1 LLCII
6 NHFNN
11 FPFKTKKYLDFL
23 LFKKA
28 YNIINNKEHLTYLQ
42 KLVNIRAS
50 LNKGLSEKLA
60 IAFSNTI
67 PEAEPVFDQKQDN
80 NISNTKH

>member
-1 LLCII
+1 L
-6 NHFNN
+6 
-11 FPFKTKKYLDFL
+11 KTIKYIDFL

-28 YNIINNKEHLTYLQ
+28 YNIISNKEHLTYLQ

-60 IAFSNTI
+60 IAFPNTI
-67 PEAEPVFDQKQDN
+67 P
-80 NISNTKH
+80 